1 MSVRWKPGVIL
12 LLLLQ
17 AFWLNVVLPGHQ
29 RGLIVMGG
37 PVAAVAAE
45 KADCHA
51 ATKCCPT
58 KSAPADPTKSDDP
71 DRKSRC
77 AVCAFA
83 ARLTVPPAPIT
94 APTLLELRPE
104 VAELSLHTLFE
115 SDLPPAYWGRGPPA
129 L

>member
-1 MSVRWKPGVIL
+1 
-12 LLLLQ
+12 LQ

-37 PVAAVAAE
+37 PVASGAVE
-45 KADCHA
+45 ESCHKP
-51 ATKCCPT
+51 TKCCPKT
-58 KSAPADPTKSDDP
+58 ATGSDSTDPNTSDDS

-83 ARLTVPPAPIT
+83 ARLIVPPAPIV
-94 APTLLELRPE
+94 APTLLELRHE
-104 VAELSLHTLFE
+104 VAELALHTLFE
-115 SDLPPAYWGRGPPA
+115 SDLPPAYWGRGPPS